1 MIVCRH
7 EIHLS
12 KHAQN
17 SLWYCNHVILIE
29 LQDSYFEDNKANLR
43 LGLIDLALNSSGTDN

>member
-1 MIVCRH
+1 MIVYRY
-7 EIHLS
+7 EIHLG

-17 SLWYCNHVILIE
+17 SLWYCNYLILIE

-43 LGLIDLALNSSGTDN
+43 LGLIDLALNSSGTDK